1 MDPTSREL
9 RVEIDRVANELR
21 DRGCDVV
28 IDDDMPLFEQLVF
41 LLTVL
46 QPVLDKVVADS

>member
-21 DRGCDVV
+21 NHGCDVV
-28 IDDDMPLFEQLVF
+28 IDDDMSLFEQLVF
-41 LLTVL
+41 RLTVL
-46 QPVLDKVVADS
+46 HTVLGKVVADS